1 MRSYAVDYG
10 GAGPAGSGYMEVEPV
25 NAEAAEVFGVAHA
38 IDRDNLTASLGSA
51 KLAIGAMGGFHFGSR
66 ADLDAVSVPVGIAV
80 PIPDDDGNPWRA
92 EFTTKDGWIE
102 FEVYVAIASLPNRT
116 SLALLARLDGVVV
129 ARSPGSR
136 PAARNGPLASV
147 SERAAA
153 TLSTGWAGPVKD
165 GPHLLEFLLTRSGG
179 GKGGAG
185 MGDGPALSP
194 ADVEHGEWF
203 VAEVLR

>member
-1 MRSYAVDYG
+1 MRSYAVYYG

-102 FEVYVAIASLPNRT
+102 VEVYVELASQPIRAST
-116 SLALLARLDGVVV
+116 ALVVRLDGVIV
-129 ARSPGSR
+129 ARSPCTR
-136 PAARNGPLASV
+136 PHSAVGPPASTSEQAAVTLNAS
-147 SERAAA
+147 
-153 TLSTGWAGPVKD
+153 WAGSVKD
-165 GPHLLEFLLTRSGG
+165 GPHLVEFLLTRS
-179 GKGGAG
+179 ASS
-185 MGDGPALSP
+185 A
-194 ADVEHGEWF
+194 ATAAYVEHGEWF